1 MARPPLVTGVFFA
14 TVFLLC
20 LLALLTRKRRR
31 PLGPRWPSTI
41 FCFLVRDG
49 KAYLEDNVRAIVHF
63 AEEHCQSWKICY
75 VENDSSDGTR
85 DILDALEWEY
95 APDMR
100 GERLDDVSGLHTH
113 DICAAR
119 QEPDNCQE
127 RILLLAKLRQ
137 RLVEAALEAKTEV
150 LVMADLDFVSFDAE
164 ALARL
169 YPAAVALEADGAFGM
184 SVHANGAELYD
195 HGAVRPQSVLP
206 AMDDVSADPVPVQ
219 SAFSGFGVYMTSAL
233 RRNGASYKDATGL
246 EMEHVSFNS
255 SLKGLFVDRRFRP
268 RY

>member
-1 MARPPLVTGVFFA
+1 MVARPLLVIGVVFA
-14 TVFLLC
+14 FFLLC

-49 KAYLEDNVRAIVHF
+49 EAYLEDNVRAIVHF
-63 AEEHCQSWKICY
+63 AEEHCQSWKIHY

-85 DILDALEWEY
+85 DILDDLEWEY
-95 APDMR
+95 APAIR
-100 GERLDDVSGLHTH
+100 GERLDDVSGLHTQ
-113 DICAAR
+113 DICAAK

-137 RLVEAALEAKTEV
+137 RLVDAALEAKTDV
-150 LVMADLDFVSFDAE
+150 LVMVDLDFVSFDAE

-184 SVHANGAELYD
+184 SVKAHGAKLYD
-195 HGAVRPQSVLP
+195 RGAVRPQSVLP